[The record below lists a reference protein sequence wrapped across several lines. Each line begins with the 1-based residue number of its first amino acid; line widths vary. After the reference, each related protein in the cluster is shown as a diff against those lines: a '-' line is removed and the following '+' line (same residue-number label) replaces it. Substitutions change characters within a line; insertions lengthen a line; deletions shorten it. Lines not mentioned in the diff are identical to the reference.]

1 MNSKMIN
8 KSELIDIFN
17 HSDFYEIPT
26 NYDIPYIN
34 HALSIGQ
41 LTNLNKD
48 NVEYSWCH
56 YMGKLGSFRYKEPNP
71 DNEYVYKEVII
82 ELDNISDIY
91 ECDETTNYCKIHE
104 CLGLTFI
111 PNKLSTIPL
120 YSLVGYDNNND
131 CWLIFSN
138 DDKEPTKNTRPTYYY
153 NNLIS
158 L

>member
-17 HSDFYEIPT
+17 HSDAYEIPT

-34 HALSIGQ
+34 DALSIGQ
-41 LTNLNKD
+41 LSNLNKD

-56 YMGKLGSFRYKEPNP
+56 YMGKLGSFRYKEP
-71 DNEYVYKEVII
+71 DFQYRDVII

-111 PNKLSTIPL
+111 PNKLATIPL
-120 YSLVGYDNNND
+120 YSLIGYDNNNH
-131 CWLIFSN
+131 CLLIFSN
-138 DDKEPTKNTRPTYYY
+138 DGQEPDENTRPSYYY
-153 NNLIS
+153 KNLNA
-158 L
+158 